1 MNKKQYNR
9 NISVAKN
16 KDTKHS
22 RKQERFVSLT
32 YG

>member
-9 NISVAKN
+9 NTSIAKN
-16 KDTKHS
+16 KYTKYS